1 MIIQGID
8 FKIPPAGKV
17 KNVITGKNEKR
28 PIITSSSKKEKQVW
42 IRTELPKD
50 YQKKR
55 SEEILKQKEDP
66 NYFDTELEAFRSQE
80 WDRRL
85 NGVWFMNNGSPE
97 Y

>member
-8 FKIPPAGKV
+8 YKVPPVGKV

-50 YQKKR
+50 YQK
-55 SEEILKQKEDP
+55 
-66 NYFDTELEAFRSQE
+66 RSQKKP
-80 WDRRL
+80 L
-85 NGVWFMNNGSPE
+85 
-97 Y
+97 